1 MLAETFA
8 VLAGHESSLFITSQ
22 DGLKLSESFSTL
34 LHPGERSALISLA
47 SLASRYRDVRA
58 FVRSPSHPQNEYI
71 CALASAIGTE
81 LKGYESLVIKTE
93 ESVLRKDDS
102 LVGSGSFVPLSALLA
117 TFSLWEP
124 PLAALSS
131 LVAEIKAGPSDANA
145 RDWSAGRLID
155 LVHRRA
161 MTGYSRVAEIFNR
174 LLSALQRILLHYFN
188 AYLLHGVALP
198 PDSMPSCISS
208 ESKESIIYVGDA
220 IATIQKE
227 GWTKSLP
234 RELLAEWTTG
244 LNSASIFETQL
255 FDKLVSDIRVGVSEW
270 LWAHVLTKDDI
281 VLAID
286 ALADY
291 FLLRNGEFAVA
302 VIREIERLKADRLKS
317 RNSII
322 RAQDLNHALLRAS
335 VGTSAETDPSLSKLS
350 FTIPSGT
357 TRPFLPHLTKSNT
370 SMSRINALPDFSSFL
385 LGTPTQLTYPLDF
398 PLSLFLSPSALQT
411 YARMHAYLASVRR
424 AHILLLDLWSSLS
437 LAQRKRRKWV
447 RIGEGGAGVGEEQLR
462 TRLLRRTW
470 GTVRE
475 MVWFLEVLWGY
486 IGGDVVDTCYR
497 AFREQIGSPVGR
509 IRTTSTSRSQAAGSP
524 TVPSRPGTPAGAT
537 ETAAVAGER
546 QLDFT
551 TLRQLHTAYLT
562 NLTAASL
569 MASGPL
575 STVVHEVLHTCERLG
590 AQVARWGGDV
600 LPDLLSAQMEGV
612 GGMVERQQVVDEIY
626 ETFTENLRD
635 FYSLL
640 STSPLVP
647 TKNGDASTFLN
658 ASSVL
663 NSTLSG
669 MGGAGGAASMQ
680 ARRQVEHLMLRLDFN
695 MLLSDPVVETR
706 GERAILAGLA

>member
-8 VLAGHESSLFITSQ
+8 VLAGHESSLFVTSA

-34 LHPGERSALISLA
+34 LHPGEKAALISLA
-47 SLASRYRDVRA
+47 SLASLYRGVRA

-71 CALASAIGTE
+71 CALASAIGIE
-81 LKGYESLVIKTE
+81 LKGYESLVVTTE

-102 LVGSGSFVPLSALLA
+102 LVGSGSYVPLSALLA

-131 LVAEIKAGPSDANA
+131 LVAEIKAGPSDTNSL
-145 RDWSAGRLID
+145 DWSAGLLID

-174 LLSALQRILLHYFN
+174 LLSALQRILLHRFN
-188 AYLLHGVALP
+188 AYLLHGIPLP
-198 PDSMPSCISS
+198 PDSIPSCISA
-208 ESKESIIYVGDA
+208 ETKESIIYVGDA

-234 RELLAEWTTG
+234 RELLSEWTA
-244 LNSASIFETQL
+244 NINAASIFETQS
-255 FDKLVSDIRVGVSEW
+255 FDKLVADIRVGVSEW

-281 VLAID
+281 VVAID
-286 ALADY
+286 ALGDY

-302 VIREIERLKADRLKS
+302 VIREIERLKADRLNS

-335 VGTSAETDPSLSKLS
+335 VGTSAETDPALSKLS

-357 TRPFLPHLTKSNT
+357 TRPFLPHLTRSNT
-370 SMSRINALPDFSSFL
+370 SMSRVNALPDFSSFL
-385 LGTPTQLTYPLDF
+385 LGTPTQLSYPLEF
-398 PLSLFLSPSALQT
+398 PLSLFLSPAALQN
-411 YARMHAYLASVRR
+411 YSRMYAYLASVRR

-447 RIGEGGAGVGEEQLR
+447 RIGEGGNGGEEALR
-462 TRLLRRTW
+462 TILLRRTW
-470 GTVRE
+470 GCVRE
-475 MVWFLEVLWGY
+475 MVWFLEVLWSY

-497 AFREQIGSPVGR
+497 TFREQIGSPAGR
-509 IRTTSTSRSQAAGSP
+509 TRTMSSSRSQQPGSP
-524 TVPSRPGTPAGAT
+524 TVASRPDTPGA
-537 ETAAVAGER
+537 EK
-546 QLDFT
+546 QLDFA
-551 TLRQLHTAYLT
+551 TLKQLHTTYLT
-562 NLTAASL
+562 NLTSASL

-575 STVVHEVLHTCERLG
+575 STIIHEVLQNCERLVG
-590 AQVARWGGDV
+590 QVERWGGDV
-600 LPDLLSAQMEGV
+600 LPDLLSAQMEGD

-640 STSPLVP
+640 ATSPLVP
-647 TKNGDASTFLN
+647 TKNSDMSTFLN

-663 NSTLSG
+663 NSTMQG
-669 MGGAGGAASMQ
+669 TNGAASMQ
-680 ARRQVEHLMLRLDFN
+680 ARRQVEHLMLKLDFN
-695 MLLSDPVVETR
+695 TQLSDPIVDAPRV
-706 GERAILAGLA
+706 ERAILAGLT